1 MAKRVQDHKLFH
13 PQDSIVDHA
22 EMQLFLGFLAA
33 EGSKNDGCLYRAV
46 CMAPEHG
53 AEYLKAGKALLEG
66 FGVFDP

>member
-1 MAKRVQDHKLFH
+1 
-13 PQDSIVDHA
+13 
-22 EMQLFLGFLAA
+22 MQLYLGFLAA

-53 AEYLKAGKALLEG
+53 TEYLKAGRALLEG